1 MRVSAIRKKAGQ
13 YPVPF
18 ACAAIALLSLGLYLM
33 RGPKLAEYEA
43 ELARLEREWQNIQTN
58 LDRSPGIEQDIAAL
72 EAGVEQLRAR
82 LMRVEDVAVN
92 YEFFYDLE
100 RAAGVRLGQFTQG
113 TASDG
118 AGLPI
123 GRANLL
129 HFSVIPYDFVMS
141 GSLAQILGFIEL
153 LDRQRHIVR
162 IDLLNV
168 SRPLEATA
176 GADQLTARLRC
187 HVLAAKY
194 E

>member
-1 MRVSAIRKKAGQ
+1 MSAIRKKVGQ
-13 YPVPF
+13 YPIPF
-18 ACAAIALLSLGLYLM
+18 ACAVIALLTLGLFFM
-33 RGPKLAEYEA
+33 RGPKLAQYETQ
-43 ELARLEREWQNIQTN
+43 LAQLEREWHNIQVN

-72 EAGVEQLRAR
+72 EVGLEQLRGR

-100 RAAGVRLGQFTQG
+100 RAAGVRLRQFTQG

-118 AGLPI
+118 TGLPI

-129 HFSVIPYDFVMS
+129 HFSAIPYDFVMS
-141 GSLAQILGFIEL
+141 GSLDRILSFIEL

-162 IDLLNV
+162 VDLLNV
-168 SRPLEATA
+168 SRPAEAA
-176 GADQLTARLRC
+176 ADSDELTARLRC
-187 HVLAAKY
+187 HVLAAKN